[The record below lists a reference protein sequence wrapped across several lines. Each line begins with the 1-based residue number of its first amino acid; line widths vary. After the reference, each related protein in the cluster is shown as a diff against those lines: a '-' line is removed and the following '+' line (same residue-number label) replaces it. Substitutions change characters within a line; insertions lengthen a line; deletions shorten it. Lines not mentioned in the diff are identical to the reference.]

1 MASDLMR
8 TLRSRMSG
16 TLPGFLLLLV
26 AFGAGSAAAI
36 ESRSDGGAQARDF
49 AARLE
54 MAELDDSDLRAEAG
68 QAGSLILTDRIG
80 PNELT
85 GATSANTFANF
96 SYYRMG
102 LDGKLDFNANI
113 SKLQL
118 GCGGVND
125 LLGGVAG
132 TPGCDLDID
141 YLGFMGLNAAGDRPD
156 PAGAESTF
164 KLTRPFIELAIKN
177 ENNPATREVVG
188 VRIGA
193 QNIRGALR
201 MGRDYTG
208 FGNLGNEASMTN
220 VENGGTCV
228 PSATTGSGVIGCHSG
243 INALS
248 GYLAGLELSA
258 GFRARARVC
267 LDLTTI
273 CLFGIGEVDMDLDGC
288 IGRINF
294 DPCTTGDTPFFIDA
308 GGTRINNLDV
318 AAAKLKLKTNVIFP
332 ITLEGYGELVLNTRQ
347 IHYLLAPDSSDFY
360 LSFQR
365 ERVSW
370 PRYDKTPP
378 PNNMAYDAC
387 NPAYGQVAARCSSAY
402 LPAANTG
409 WWLSATNLKM
419 LNLQPGNRIVIP
431 GTFDVYELLSA
442 LGPGSSPIVIDNP
455 KLDFIAADNCRGS
468 ALFC

>member
-1 MASDLMR
+1 MQRAMR
-8 TLRSRMSG
+8 PLLCG
-16 TLPGFLLLLV
+16 LLL
-26 AFGAGSAAAI
+26 AAGC
-36 ESRSDGGAQARDF
+36 AQASLEPRSEAGTRQALAF
-49 AARLE
+49 AAQHE
-54 MAELDDSDLRAEAG
+54 MAELDDGDLRDETG
-68 QAGSLILTDRIG
+68 QVGSLILTDRIG

-85 GATSANTFANF
+85 GATNGGTFANF

-118 GCGGVND
+118 GCGGSND

-132 TPGCDLDID
+132 APGCDLDID

-156 PAGAESTF
+156 PAGADSTF
-164 KLTRPFIELAIKN
+164 KLTRPFIEIAIKN

-208 FGNLGNEASMTN
+208 FGNSGLEGSMTN
-220 VENGGTCV
+220 LENGGTCV
-228 PSATTGSGVIGCHSG
+228 PSATTGSGVVNCHSG
-243 INALS
+243 INSLS

-273 CLFGIGEVDMDLDGC
+273 CLFGLGEVDLDLDGC

-294 DPCTTGDTPFFIDA
+294 NPCSTSDTPFFIDA
-308 GGTRINNLDV
+308 GGTRIRNLDV
-318 AAAKLKLKTNVIFP
+318 AAAKLSLATNFVFP
-332 ITLEGYGELVLNTRQ
+332 IALDGYGELVLNARQ

-378 PNNMAYDAC
+378 PNNLAFDAC
-387 NPAYGQVAARCSSAY
+387 NPAYGQVAARCSNAY

-455 KLDFIAADNCRGS
+455 KLDFIAADNCRGA